1 MKIFRNLRIFLIV
14 LVLFL
19 IFDGLV
25 IGLFTSSFYSRE
37 LSNIARMNNGMMEP
51 KWLYVGI
58 VYLILSFGVS
68 YYVILKDEKTTEA
81 AIFLKGVLFGLVIY
95 GIYDI
100 ANYSLLKDWTINLII
115 VDVSWGAALCGAVAL
130 GSYMIN
136 QLLD

>member
-1 MKIFRNLRIFLIV
+1 MKMFRNLRIFLVV

-37 LSNIARMNNGMMEP
+37 LSNIARMNNGMLEP
-51 KWLYVGI
+51 KWFGVGV
-58 VYLILSFGVS
+58 VYLILAFGVS

-81 AIFLKGVLFGLVIY
+81 TIFLKGMLFGLVVY
-95 GIYDI
+95 GIYNI
-100 ANYSLLKDWTINLII
+100 ANYSLLKDWTTNLII

-130 GSYMIN
+130 GAYMIN
-136 QLLD
+136 QLLE

>member
-1 MKIFRNLRIFLIV
+1 MVV

-37 LSNIARMNNGMMEP
+37 LSNIARMNNGMLEP
-51 KWLYVGI
+51 KWFGVGV
-58 VYLILSFGVS
+58 VYLILAFGVS

-81 AIFLKGVLFGLVIY
+81 TIFLKGMLFGLVVY
-95 GIYDI
+95 GIYNI
-100 ANYSLLKDWTINLII
+100 ANYSLLKDWTTNLII

-130 GSYMIN
+130 GAYMIN
-136 QLLD
+136 QLLE

>member
-1 MKIFRNLRIFLIV
+1 MFRNLRIFLVV

-37 LSNIARMNNGMMEP
+37 LSNIARMNNGMLEP
-51 KWLYVGI
+51 KWFGVGV
-58 VYLILSFGVS
+58 VYLILAFGVS

-81 AIFLKGVLFGLVIY
+81 TIFLKGMLFGLVVY
-95 GIYDI
+95 GIYNI
-100 ANYSLLKDWTINLII
+100 ANYSLLKDWTTNLII

-130 GSYMIN
+130 GAYMIN
-136 QLLD
+136 QLLE